1 MNEQSGRFTFEQNE
15 SLLKEG
21 DTGDFAYLIISG
33 KVNIV
38 KGVLSNTP
46 VTLAVVGKGEV
57 VGEMSMF
64 DDDHPHMASAIAAE
78 KTITTRISR
87 EQFQARLESMDP
99 VMRGIMKLL
108 GQRIRRMVADLTV
121 EEVNVDWGNWRKSP

>member
-1 MNEQSGRFTFEQNE
+1 MNEQSGRITFEPNE
-15 SLLKEG
+15 KLLKEG
-21 DTGDFAYLIISG
+21 ERGDFAYLILSG

-38 KGVLSNTP
+38 KGAMTNTP

-64 DDDHPHMASAIAAE
+64 DDHAHMASVIAAE

-108 GQRIRRMVADLTV
+108 GQRLRRTADDLTV
-121 EEVNVDWGNWRKSP
+121 EEVNVDWGNWRKSS